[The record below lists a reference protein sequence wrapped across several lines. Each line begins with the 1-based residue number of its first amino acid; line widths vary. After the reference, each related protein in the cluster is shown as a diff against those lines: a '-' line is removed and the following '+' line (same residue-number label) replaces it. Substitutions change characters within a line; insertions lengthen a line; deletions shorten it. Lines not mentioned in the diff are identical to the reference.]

1 MDLNERRNVTMY
13 RATLIAL
20 VVTIMTAIGSSA
32 FADGVSPWLP
42 APGAGFVNL
51 SYVAQNA
58 NEFYVGD
65 QLRGTPPRQATP
77 PGPNLGQHTVWL
89 TGMYGWSDSIAID
102 FRVGAA
108 RSYFAP
114 PIPPTGGRDNYSGVT
129 DSNIGVTWRIADELV
144 CPSLPSIA
152 LRGGAIIE
160 GSYTPGYI
168 NSIGD
173 GASGLEVSALAGK
186 YFADWVAVSG
196 EVGYRVRDE
205 GVPSD
210 LFVNVSGGVL
220 FENIGLGINY
230 KLVDAQSGLQIGG
243 PGFSPVTRVFPRLE
257 EDIQFLSGTVSLNVT
272 DQTNIG
278 VSYGEVIDGRN
289 TSKSKVFS
297 VTMGYQFDTF

>member
-1 MDLNERRNVTMY
+1 MS
-13 RATLIAL
+13 RATVIAL
-20 VVTIMTAIGSSA
+20 VVIVTTAMGSSA

-51 SYVAQNA
+51 SYVSQNA

-89 TGMYGWSDSIAID
+89 SGMYGWSDSIAID

-108 RSYFAP
+108 RSYASAG
-114 PIPPTGGRDNYSGVT
+114 PTGGRDKYSGLT
-129 DSNIGVTWRIADELV
+129 DTNIGVTWRVVDELV
-144 CPSLPSIA
+144 KPSLPSIA
-152 LRGGAIIE
+152 LRAGAIIE

-186 YFADWVAVSG
+186 YLADWLAVSG
-196 EVGYRVRDE
+196 EVGYRDRDE
-205 GVPSD
+205 GVPAD
-210 LFVNVSGGVL
+210 FFFNVSGGL
-220 FENIGLGINY
+220 LLDNIGLSVNY
-230 KLVDAQSGLQIGG
+230 KLVDAQSGLQIGVPPFT
-243 PGFSPVTRVFPRLE
+243 PGGRVFPRLE
-257 EDIQFLSGTVSLNVT
+257 EDIQLLSGTVSLNVT
-272 DQTNIG
+272 DQTNLA

-297 VTMGYQFDTF
+297 VSMGYLFDTY

>member
-1 MDLNERRNVTMY
+1 MY
-13 RATLIAL
+13 RAGLIAFMVL
-20 VVTIMTAIGSSA
+20 TITAMGSSA

-51 SYVAQNA
+51 SYVSQNA
-58 NEFYVGD
+58 NEFYRADRIVP
-65 QLRGTPPRQATP
+65 T
-77 PGPNLGQHTVWL
+77 PGPNPGQNLGQHTVWL
-89 TGMYGWSDSIAID
+89 NGMYGLSDAVAID

-108 RSYFAP
+108 KSYYSP
-114 PIPPTGGRDNYSGVT
+114 PIPPTGGRDNYTGVT
-129 DSNIGVTWRIADELV
+129 DTNIGVTWRVVDELL

-160 GSYTPGYI
+160 GSYTPGFI

-186 YFADWVAVSG
+186 YFADMFAVSG
-196 EVGYRVRDE
+196 EVGYRDRDE
-205 GVPSD
+205 DVPSD
-210 LFVNVSGGVL
+210 LFFNVSGGLL
-220 FENIGLGINY
+220 FENIGLGVNY

-243 PGFSPVTRVFPRLE
+243 AGFSPVTRVFPRLE
-257 EDIQFLSGTVSLNVT
+257 EDIQFLSGTVSLNVS

-278 VSYGEVIDGRN
+278 ITYGEVIDGRN

-297 VTMGYQFDTF
+297 VTMGYQFDTY

>member
-1 MDLNERRNVTMY
+1 MY
-13 RATLIAL
+13 RATLIAV
-20 VVTIMTAIGSSA
+20 VVTIITAMGSSA

-51 SYVAQNA
+51 SYVSQNA
-58 NEFYVGD
+58 TQFYVQD
-65 QLRGTPPRQATP
+65 NLRGTPPQNAVP
-77 PGPNLGQHTVWL
+77 DGKGPNLGQHTVWVN
-89 TGMYGWSDSIAID
+89 GMYGWSDAVAID
-102 FRVGAA
+102 FRVGLA

-114 PIPPTGGRDNYSGVT
+114 AIPPTGGRDNYSGVT
-129 DSNIGVTWRIADELV
+129 DTNIGVTWRIADELV
-144 CPSLPSIA
+144 NPSLPSIA

-160 GSYTPGYI
+160 GAYTPGWI

-186 YFADWVAVSG
+186 YLADWLAVSG

-205 GVPSD
+205 DVPSD
-210 LFVNVSGGVL
+210 LFFNVSGGVL
-220 FENIGLGINY
+220 FENIGLGVNY

-243 PGFSPVTRVFPRLE
+243 PGFSPVTGVFPRLE
-257 EDIQFLSGTVSLNVT
+257 EDIQFLSGTLSLNVS
-272 DQTNIG
+272 DQTN
-278 VSYGEVIDGRN
+278 VALSYGEVIDGRN

>member
-1 MDLNERRNVTMY
+1 MS
-13 RATLIAL
+13 RATVIAL
-20 VVTIMTAIGSSA
+20 VVIVTTAIGSSA

-51 SYVAQNA
+51 SYVSQNA
-58 NEFYVGD
+58 TQFYVQD
-65 QLRGTPPRQATP
+65 NLRGTPPRNAVP
-77 PGPNLGQHTVWL
+77 DGKGPNLGQHTVWL
-89 TGMYGWSDSIAID
+89 NGMYGWSDAVAID
-102 FRVGAA
+102 VRVGLA
-108 RSYFAP
+108 RSYASAG
-114 PIPPTGGRDNYSGVT
+114 PTGGRDNYSGVT
-129 DSNIGVTWRIADELV
+129 DSNIGITWRIADELV

-152 LRGGAIIE
+152 LRAGAIIE

-186 YFADWVAVSG
+186 YLADWLAVSG

-205 GVPSD
+205 DVPED
-210 LFVNVSGGVL
+210 FFLNLSGGVL
-220 FENIGLGINY
+220 VDNIGLSVNY
-230 KLVDAQSGLQIGG
+230 KLVDAQSGLQIGVPPFT
-243 PGFSPVTRVFPRLE
+243 PGGRVFPRLE
-257 EDIQFLSGTVSLNVT
+257 EDNQFLSGTLSLNVS
-272 DQTNIG
+272 DQTNLA

>member
-1 MDLNERRNVTMY
+1 MP
-13 RATLIAL
+13 RATVIAL
-20 VVTIMTAIGSSA
+20 VVIVTTTIGSSA

-51 SYVAQNA
+51 SYVSQNA

-77 PGPNLGQHTVWL
+77 PGPNLGQHTVWVS
-89 TGMYGWSDSIAID
+89 GMYGWSDAVAID
-102 FRVGAA
+102 FRVGLA

-114 PIPPTGGRDNYSGVT
+114 AIPPTGGRDNYSGVT

-144 CPSLPSIA
+144 NPSLPSIA

-186 YFADWVAVSG
+186 FFADMFAVSG

-205 GVPSD
+205 DVPTD
-210 LFVNVSGGVL
+210 FFFNVSGGMLVD
-220 FENIGLGINY
+220 NIGLGVNY

-257 EDIQFLSGTVSLNVT
+257 EDIQFVSGTVSLNVS
-272 DQTNIG
+272 DQTNLA

-297 VTMGYQFDTF
+297 VTMGYQFDTY

>member
-1 MDLNERRNVTMY
+1 MY

-20 VVTIMTAIGSSA
+20 VIIVTTAIGSSA

-51 SYVAQNA
+51 SYVSQNA
-58 NEFYVGD
+58 NEFYRQD
-65 QLRGTPPRQATP
+65 QKVPT
-77 PGPNLGQHTVWL
+77 PGPMPGANLGQHTVWL
-89 TGMYGWSDSIAID
+89 NGMYGLSDAVAID

-108 RSYFAP
+108 RSYFGATTP
-114 PIPPTGGRDNYSGVT
+114 MGAPIPPTGGRDNYSGVT
-129 DSNIGVTWRIADELV
+129 DTNIGVTWRIVDELEK
-144 CPSLPSIA
+144 PSLPSIA

-160 GSYTPGYI
+160 GSYTPGWI

-186 YFADWVAVSG
+186 YLADWLAVSG

-205 GVPSD
+205 DVPSD
-210 LFVNVSGGVL
+210 LFFNVSGGVL
-220 FENIGLGINY
+220 LDNIGLGVNY
-230 KLVDAQSGLQIGG
+230 KLVDAQSGIQIGG
-243 PGFSPVTRVFPRLE
+243 PGFDPVAGVFPKLE
-257 EDIQFLSGTVSLNVT
+257 EDIQFLSGTVSLNVS

-278 VSYGEVIDGRN
+278 VTYGEVIDGRN

-297 VTMGYQFDTF
+297 VTMSYLFDTF